1 MFGEHNIPSL
11 GQIFDLYLDMNEIKF
26 DDERWKIKNQI
37 LEYQYNNIIT
47 FHRYGFLFYYFNQ
60 LVKGEISHEQFIT
73 MGDIEGQIEDQ
84 INPHIYREEHPVY
97 LTSLTPDIVN
107 TWTKDDL
114 VIVDENLMSYYEAQ
128 YDKIKSDA
136 KIVVL

>member
-1 MFGEHNIPSL
+1 
-11 GQIFDLYLDMNEIKF
+11 
-26 DDERWKIKNQI
+26 
-37 LEYQYNNIIT
+37 
-47 FHRYGFLFYYFNQ
+47 
-60 LVKGEISHEQFIT
+60 